1 MVLIRPP
8 YQSWVPVS
16 TSMMLLACTIHESPW
31 NRKGEVPRQ
40 SLSLPNM
47 WVLSS
52 VHTTRLDLF
61 LLSSHVVL
69 CSLFLLKSDPDFQN
83 DSHHDNLKIFYYWQ
97 TNSSH
102 VQTLPVK
109 IAIISSKRK
118 LLMLTCFSLLYS
130 GHSHSLLFKANNPSG
145 FPLWFFFYTQQALSK
160 SLSI

>member
-16 TSMMLLACTIHESPW
+16 TSMMLLAYTTHESPW

-47 WVLSS
+47 WVVSWFWVVFTQPGWISFCCHLMLSC
-52 VHTTRLDLF
+52 
-61 LLSSHVVL
+61 VL
-69 CSLFLLKSDPDFQN
+69 YFFWKVTLTFKMIVII
-83 DSHHDNLKIFYYWQ
+83 DNLKIFYYWQ

-102 VQTLPVK
+102 VQTSPVK

-130 GHSHSLLFKANNPSG
+130 GHSHSLLFKADNPSG
-145 FPLWFFFYTQQALSK
+145 FPLWFFFYTQ
-160 SLSI
+160 